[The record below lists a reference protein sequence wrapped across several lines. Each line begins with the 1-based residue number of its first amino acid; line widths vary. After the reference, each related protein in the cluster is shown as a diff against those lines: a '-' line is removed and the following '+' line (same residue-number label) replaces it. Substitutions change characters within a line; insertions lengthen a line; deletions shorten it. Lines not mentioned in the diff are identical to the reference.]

1 MKEWFRTVLH
11 KRKKEQIVVWVLLF
25 LLLVVVLWPSG
36 PAEKKMSAD
45 ETPKTEQAVRQTSQ
59 EEQME
64 QALEETLSQVK
75 GVGKVQVALT
85 LESTNRKIVE
95 KDVPDSQN
103 SETRKSD
110 GESSESISSSQ
121 EETTVYERDGD
132 GSEVPYV
139 ISEEYPEIRGV
150 LVVAQGGDQPVVV
163 QEIQEAVMALFDV
176 DAHKIKVMKMEEER
190 SGN

>member
-1 MKEWFRTVLH
+1 MKEWFQTVLH
-11 KRKKEQIVVWVLLF
+11 KRKKEQIVVWI
-25 LLLVVVLWPSG
+25 LLLLLLAVVLWPTGTGGESSSS
-36 PAEKKMSAD
+36 EK
-45 ETPKTEQAVRQTSQ
+45 EVQTEQTEHQMSQ
-59 EEQME
+59 EEKME
-64 QALEETLSQVK
+64 QILEDTLAQVK
-75 GVGKVQVALT
+75 GVGEVRVALT

-103 SETRKSD
+103 SETRTSD

-139 ISEEYPEIRGV
+139 ISEEYPRIRGV

-176 DAHKIKVMKMEEER
+176 DAHKIKVMKMKEER
-190 SGN
+190 SGS

>member
-36 PAEKKMSAD
+36 TAEKKMSAD

>member
-1 MKEWFRTVLH
+1 MKEWFRTVLN
-11 KRKKEQIVVWVLLF
+11 KRKKEQIVIWGLLV

-36 PAEKKMSAD
+36 TVEKKVSED
-45 ETPKTEQAVRQTSQ
+45 ETAQTEPMVQQISQ

-64 QALEETLSQVK
+64 QALEETLAQVK

-103 SETRKSD
+103 SETRTAD

-163 QEIQEAVMALFDV
+163 QEIQEAVMALFGV

-190 SGN
+190 SED